1 MDSRIDVLVDRLQEA
16 SESVSSYF
24 TKVGGDPMNDNG
36 FDQYC
41 DVATNLTGEIE
52 ILRESYH
59 DILKTKGLIQP
70 AAPLV
75 GQSDLINALKT
86 PNVLA
91 SMVQL
96 PCSKLLL
103 LLIKLNRCYYI
114 IRFLLWNYPF
124 SNLMIVK
131 MIPWLGQISGTSS
144 KISLGTVW
152 TISLGLVFWF
162 QLSAETL

>member
-1 MDSRIDVLVDRLQEA
+1 
-16 SESVSSYF
+16 
-24 TKVGGDPMNDNG
+24 MNDNG

-86 PNVLA
+86 LA
-91 SMVQL
+91 E
-96 PCSKLLL
+96 C
-103 LLIKLNRCYYI
+103 
-114 IRFLLWNYPF
+114 
-124 SNLMIVK
+124 
-131 MIPWLGQISGTSS
+131 SS
-144 KISLGTVW
+144 KHAT
-152 TISLGLVFWF
+152 
-162 QLSAETL
+162 ATLQQATATADQDQFC